1 MKSDIIEGLQ
11 IVGFYS
17 NSQLAER
24 GVKEGDWI
32 LEYNGEKVISKTQLQ
47 ELKLKFQNSNNIVLT
62 VRRGEVEEYF
72 QIWPGDL
79 GIYLAEREKNPD
91 ILSDAKRIE
100 NIDRLEKKTGMEN
113 TFFGS
118 LINILK
124 VFEIEVNLITLM
136 GLSAFPF
143 RIQFQ
148 ETWSTDILDP
158 TKGFDCV
165 KFLFDNI
172 NLKYKQLENGTTIDE
187 INKAI
192 IGSIDKG
199 IPVLAK
205 NLYEKNEWGIITGYQ
220 NQGKDIFCR
229 SYSDKTIDYSLAP
242 KNPNCIIVFEPKPII
257 FDGDD
262 TLQFEKPKISSL
274 ETAKIMLST
283 KSFGG
288 YLIGNYALKRWQN
301 ILEDKD
307 YFESLTDEKFRKICI
322 NNNLL
327 FNQYSLNC
335 QIASDY
341 LGSFIEIFPDSNE
354 HLKRLYK
361 FYKAESKILHDCQKF
376 IPINSNEDLRHFF
389 TLQYRINEAI
399 ALIKIQKKN
408 NEILTIMEK
417 LPLFK

>member
-118 LINILK
+118 LLNILK

-192 IGSIDKG
+192 IG
-199 IPVLAK
+199 
-205 NLYEKNEWGIITGYQ
+205 
-220 NQGKDIFCR
+220 
-229 SYSDKTIDYSLAP
+229 
-242 KNPNCIIVFEPKPII
+242 
-257 FDGDD
+257 
-262 TLQFEKPKISSL
+262 
-274 ETAKIMLST
+274 
-283 KSFGG
+283 
-288 YLIGNYALKRWQN
+288 
-301 ILEDKD
+301 
-307 YFESLTDEKFRKICI
+307 
-322 NNNLL
+322 
-327 FNQYSLNC
+327 
-335 QIASDY
+335 
-341 LGSFIEIFPDSNE
+341 
-354 HLKRLYK
+354 
-361 FYKAESKILHDCQKF
+361 
-376 IPINSNEDLRHFF
+376 
-389 TLQYRINEAI
+389 
-399 ALIKIQKKN
+399 
-408 NEILTIMEK
+408 
-417 LPLFK
+417 